1 MAKDKELKTDTA
13 NNKQPVKKITPE
25 RVKDFMLS
33 YEMTVDPAAV
43 LKVAADL
50 LNQLDDVEASEKK
63 ELQGKV
69 NKSLAHAA
77 AIISLDTHHLMA
89 ETVDKEKLRTFLI
102 EVTDQLVKQYDCKTT
117 AEKMLAQTAG
127 WAYTQMIEYADKL
140 NGLTRQEY
148 LSNER
153 TGYYSMLSKEVD
165 RCYRRYITAL
175 TTLKHFK
182 QPALSVTFKANNA
195 FVAQNQQIN
204 AEGKSEI
211 KDKKQ

>member
-1 MAKDKELKTDTA
+1 MANTKALKADDSKG
-13 NNKQPVKKITPE
+13 KQPTKKITPE
-25 RVKDFMLS
+25 RVRDFMLS
-33 YEMTVDPAAV
+33 YDMTVDPAAV

-50 LNQLDDVEASEKK
+50 LNQLDDVEGAAKK
-63 ELQGKV
+63 ELQDKV

-77 AIISLDTHHLMA
+77 AVISLDTHHLMA

-102 EVTDQLVKQYDCKTT
+102 EVTDQLVKQYDCKTP

-127 WAYTQMIEYADKL
+127 WAYTQMIEYGGKL

-153 TGYYSMLSKEVD
+153 NGYYSMLSKEID

-204 AEGKSEI
+204 ADGSPKVE
-211 KDKKQ
+211 DKK